1 LHQLHNID
9 QAYYFPVISYQQVN
23 SSSIFDVTYYLL
35 SKSITILSGL
45 GNSTSYQLF
54 TLRILVVRRII
65 AKVAI
70 IKGFQSDL
78 IEHSTYVLYMASKD

>member
-1 LHQLHNID
+1 MHQLHNID
-9 QAYYFPVISYQQVN
+9 QSYYFPVISYQQVN
-23 SSSIFDVTYYLL
+23 SNSIFNVNLL
-35 SKSITILSGL
+35 FQVNRLQSYPVSGIPP
-45 GNSTSYQLF
+45 SYQLF

-70 IKGFQSDL
+70 IKGFQGEL